1 MKLIVSQVLLR
12 LMGVQTYIA
21 ELSKAYIEH
30 INNVINGESATID
43 LPPVPDHLIG
53 QVEHGL
59 HPQSPGAD
67 AGGQKKRKRGR
78 VDPNAPK
85 RALTPYFL
93 YMQHN
98 RPRISADLG
107 ENARPKEVADEGTR
121 RWQTMPDEEK
131 EVCFAMALVIRLVS
145 YLLHCRFTSKCMP
158 KTMRHTRRSWLRT
171 RLASPATMT
180 LLPTSFSKT
189 LQAPKKLRSLKIAL
203 PSLSL
208 RMSPHLPL
216 LNLRPRVLP
225 RAPASAARASLRRKL
240 LSLLLRSRHLP
251 LRSEARLP
259 QLPNPHRVKLLP
271 RMVSAAEAR
280 SARVKCKAIVLV
292 GLDCLSFDCLIP
304 QSSSSF
310 FFFFFIKTCEGFQQ
324 GRYDNRFVYSFWI
337 HHIFSVC
344 QSKVYSNVT
353 LI

>member
-131 EVCFAMALVIRLVS
+131 EIYKQMYAENYETYKKELAAYKAGKSGDNDASANQLQQDFAGAEKTQES
-145 YLLHCRFTSKCMP
+145 EDSSAESESEDESSPSPPQPKAKSPPKSSSK
-158 KTMRHTRRSWLRT
+158 RRKSESKKEVAESPVAKQ
-171 RLASPATMT
+171 ASPV
-180 LLPTSFSKT
+180 
-189 LQAPKKLRSLKIAL
+189 KKRGK
-203 PSLSL
+203 
-208 RMSPHLPL
+208 
-216 LNLRPRVLP
+216 
-225 RAPASAARASLRRKL
+225 AAA
-240 LSLLLRSRHLP
+240 
-251 LRSEARLP
+251 
-259 QLPNPHRVKLLP
+259 
-271 RMVSAAEAR
+271 AAE
-280 SARVKCKAIVLV
+280 STSGKATPADGKRRGGKKRKSEV
-292 GLDCLSFDCLIP
+292 
-304 QSSSSF
+304 
-310 FFFFFIKTCEGFQQ
+310 
-324 GRYDNRFVYSFWI
+324 
-337 HHIFSVC
+337 
-344 QSKVYSNVT
+344 
-353 LI
+353 